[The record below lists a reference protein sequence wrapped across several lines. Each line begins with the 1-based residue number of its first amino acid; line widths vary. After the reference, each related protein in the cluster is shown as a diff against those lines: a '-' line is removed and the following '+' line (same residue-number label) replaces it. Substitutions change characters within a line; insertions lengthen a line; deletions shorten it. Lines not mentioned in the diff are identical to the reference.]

1 MEDNIFTIQVIN
13 AKGNITLQLTENT
26 TLKEMAEK
34 YSKEIGEPFDNFG
47 KNIFFI
53 YNEKKLENFSKQIC
67 YIFNPYD
74 SVYILDE
81 NEPIKKTNRDIR
93 KEINKRQKDRRNG
106 LEKSNDLISEA
117 LGDMAVLGCI
127 EKNQIEKD
135 IKEKPNN
142 FISINECLNS
152 EDEQFFILGI
162 LAQYLENNGITPV
175 IESQARVGN
184 EEEETNAGTVLQFIC
199 NGYIL
204 KDKYILDF
212 ELRNTRVKQ
221 LYENKDELNKFIKNF
236 KEKMSKIFKLNKE
249 DLIVTEFQKN
259 EGLFTLILIFKS
271 DVEVRELTKDKLVS
285 EFTKER
291 DLKKLKTIT
300 KEKIME
306 SIRLNQLILDKRG
319 NNKSDD
325 NWGYDETR
333 GGEVYYPPVGWHR
346 YGLKVWDQYDKG
358 NNDWLSYDNRKGEWC
373 IAYSGLSNI
382 AYKNNKIY
390 GKDKDLKHSGKTV
403 GSGVYIYHKSNVMK
417 ENTEVIS
424 IKGINYKMGLM
435 LRVKPE
441 AIRIPESNK
450 NIWAVNGIPEEIR
463 PYGILLQK
471 V

>member
-13 AKGNITLQLTENT
+13 AKGDITLQLTENT

-106 LEKSNDLISEA
+106 LKKSNDLISEA

-325 NWGYDETR
+325 
-333 GGEVYYPPVGWHR
+333 
-346 YGLKVWDQYDKG
+346 
-358 NNDWLSYDNRKGEWC
+358 
-373 IAYSGLSNI
+373 I
-382 AYKNNKIY
+382 
-390 GKDKDLKHSGKTV
+390 
-403 GSGVYIYHKSNVMK
+403 
-417 ENTEVIS
+417 
-424 IKGINYKMGLM
+424 
-435 LRVKPE
+435 
-441 AIRIPESNK
+441 
-450 NIWAVNGIPEEIR
+450 
-463 PYGILLQK
+463 
-471 V
+471 